1 MPSTAQEAVY
11 IATASTIGVGDNKP
25 IGVFGYFLNDGN
37 LSLSKDSKLYFMG
50 KIFRN
55 SPTGKITDSSAV
67 NNSRQ
72 GGTVIFRPP
81 TSGHASPGQQILE
94 SNYVDSIN
102 RGAAFANLTVDNPE
116 GIRLVSDV
124 HILQSVQFSRG
135 HIFLNKYNAALGD
148 STGFANINGYDNT
161 RFFVTGT
168 DIKGGYVRIKSVSAN
183 QLVAFPIGI
192 SSTVYT
198 PLQLKLNSAKTDM
211 LARVFYKVY
220 TNATSGQPE
229 TDSLLNATWD
239 VFASKTFTS
248 DAEVILQ
255 NDPSVES
262 NVFKSNRG
270 GSYVSL
276 FKNEKWDKVQYFPQP
291 QMPGTITST
300 FSIPNAIMNS
310 RKVSITHKPLYLT
323 KRVGFEKIKRFIPN
337 VFSPNDDGI
346 NDDWQVR
353 FLAQYPN
360 CRVEIF
366 NRSGIKLFESKGYNR
381 PWDGTYKGK
390 PVPVATY
397 YYLIHLNNDEPPL
410 SGFVAVLR

>member
-1 MPSTAQEAVY
+1 MV
-11 IATASTIGVGDNKP
+11 
-25 IGVFGYFLNDGN
+25 
-37 LSLSKDSKLYFMG
+37 
-50 KIFRN
+50 
-55 SPTGKITDSSAV
+55 
-67 NNSRQ
+67 
-72 GGTVIFRPP
+72 
-81 TSGHASPGQQILE
+81 
-94 SNYVDSIN
+94 
-102 RGAAFANLTVDNPE
+102 
-116 GIRLVSDV
+116 
-124 HILQSVQFSRG
+124 
-135 HIFLNKYNAALGD
+135 

-161 RFFVTGT
+161 RFVVTGT
-168 DIKGGYVRIKSVSAN
+168 EIKGGYVRIKSVSAN

-248 DAEVILQ
+248 EAEVILQ

-323 KRVGFEKIKRFIPN
+323 NLVGFEKIKRFIPN
-337 VFSPNDDGI
+337 VFTPNGDGI
-346 NDDWQVR
+346 NDDWQVK